1 MDARLPRVST
11 TISRQPSSVILA
23 ELLVEA
29 PGQQVALDWLMSRL
43 GDRSFGMIL
52 LIIAPLGLLPGI
64 SVFIGILL
72 IIPAYQMM
80 LGRPGPIFPRAW
92 ALRKI
97 EVRRLAALLRRVVPV
112 LRYLERFIRPRWT
125 MPFQWTKRIVGIVVL
140 LLSLGLFVPVPMSNI
155 PPALT
160 ILLIAF
166 AYLEE
171 DGVLLCL
178 ALTAAPV
185 LLALAA
191 AVTWQALGSAGW
203 VPGLL

>member
-1 MDARLPRVST
+1 M
-11 TISRQPSSVILA
+11 
-23 ELLVEA
+23 
-29 PGQQVALDWLMSRL
+29 
-43 GDRSFGMIL
+43 
-52 LIIAPLGLLPGI
+52 
-64 SVFIGILL
+64 
-72 IIPAYQMM
+72 
-80 LGRPGPIFPRAW
+80 
-92 ALRKI
+92 
-97 EVRRLAALLRRVVPV
+97 

-125 MPFQWTKRIVGIVVL
+125 TPFQWTKRIAGIVVL
-140 LLSLGLFVPVPMSNI
+140 LLSLGLLVPVPMSNI

-185 LLALAA
+185 LLAIAA

-203 VPGLL
+203 APGLP

>member
-1 MDARLPRVST
+1 MDARLPRVSIT
-11 TISRQPSSVILA
+11 LTRQPSSVILA
-23 ELLVEA
+23 ELLAEA
-29 PGQQVALDWLMSRL
+29 PGQQVALNWLMSRL

-64 SVFIGILL
+64 SAFIGILL

-80 LGRPGPIFPRAW
+80 LGRPGPVFPRAL
-92 ALRKI
+92 AMRQI

-112 LRYLERFIRPRWT
+112 RRYLERFIRPRWT
-125 MPFQWTKRIVGIVVL
+125 TPFQWTKRVVGIVVL

-171 DGVLLCL
+171 DGLLLCL

-185 LLALAA
+185 LLVVAA

-203 VPGLL
+203 LPGLL

>member
-1 MDARLPRVST
+1 M
-11 TISRQPSSVILA
+11 ILA
-23 ELLVEA
+23 ELLGEA
-29 PGQQVALDWLMSRL
+29 PAERVTLDWLMGRL

-64 SVFIGILL
+64 SILVGALL

-80 LGRPGPIFPRAW
+80 LAHAGPAFPRAL
-92 ALRKI
+92 AVQEI

-112 LRYLERFIRPRWT
+112 LRYLERFIRPRWAT
-125 MPFQWTKRIVGIVVL
+125 PFQSTKRVVGVVVL
-140 LLSLGLFVPVPMSNI
+140 LLSLGLFVPVPMSNV

-171 DGVLLCL
+171 DGILLCL
-178 ALTAAPV
+178 ALAVAFV
-185 LLALAA
+185 LLAVAA
-191 AVTWQALGSAGW
+191 AVAWQALGSAGW
-203 VPGLL
+203 VPSLL

>member
-1 MDARLPRVST
+1 VSIT
-11 TISRQPSSVILA
+11 LTRQPSSVILA
-23 ELLVEA
+23 ELLAEA
-29 PGQQVALDWLMSRL
+29 PGQQVALNWLMSRL

-64 SVFIGILL
+64 SAFIGILL

-80 LGRPGPIFPRAW
+80 LGRPGPVFPRAL
-92 ALRKI
+92 AMRQI

-112 LRYLERFIRPRWT
+112 RRYLERFIRPRWT
-125 MPFQWTKRIVGIVVL
+125 TPFQWTKRVVGIVVL

-171 DGVLLCL
+171 DGLLLCL

-185 LLALAA
+185 LLVVAA

-203 VPGLL
+203 LPGLL